1 MRNCPHIRQQQE
13 LLKVSLAMAN
23 DERLYRVS
31 FVNQDKVYEVYV
43 RHVYQSDMWGFI
55 QLEEFV
61 FGNRSDLL
69 VDPSEDKLKQEFA
82 DVNTCYVP
90 MQAIIRIDEVKRE
103 GVAKISDAKGNI
115 TAFPLA
121 PPKK

>member
-1 MRNCPHIRQQQE
+1 
-13 LLKVSLAMAN
+13 MAN

>member
-1 MRNCPHIRQQQE
+1 
-13 LLKVSLAMAN
+13 MAN
-23 DERLYRVS
+23 EERLYRVS

-61 FGNRSDLL
+61 FGNRSELL
-69 VDPSEDKLKQEFA
+69 VDPSEEKLKQEFA

-90 MQAIIRIDEVKRE
+90 MQAIIRIDEVRSE
-103 GVAKISDAKGNI
+103 GVARISEAKGNVA
-115 TAFPLA
+115 AFPLA
-121 PPKK
+121 PPKRDK

>member
-1 MRNCPHIRQQQE
+1 
-13 LLKVSLAMAN
+13 MAN
-23 DERLYRVS
+23 DERLYRVN

>member
-1 MRNCPHIRQQQE
+1 
-13 LLKVSLAMAN
+13 MAN

-55 QLEEFV
+55 QLENFV
-61 FGNRSDLL
+61 FGNRSELL

-115 TAFPLA
+115 TAFPMT
-121 PPKK
+121 PPRK

>member
-1 MRNCPHIRQQQE
+1 
-13 LLKVSLAMAN
+13 MAS

-55 QLEEFV
+55 QLEDFV
-61 FGNRSDLL
+61 FGNRSELL

-115 TAFPLA
+115 TAFPMT
-121 PPKK
+121 PPRK

>member
-1 MRNCPHIRQQQE
+1 
-13 LLKVSLAMAN
+13 MAN
-23 DERLYRVS
+23 DERLYRVN

-69 VDPSEDKLKQEFA
+69 VDPGEDKLKQEFA

-115 TAFPLA
+115 TAFPMT
-121 PPKK
+121 PPRK

>member
-1 MRNCPHIRQQQE
+1 
-13 LLKVSLAMAN
+13 MAN

-55 QLEEFV
+55 QLEDFV
-61 FGNRSDLL
+61 FGNRSELL

-115 TAFPLA
+115 TAFPMT
-121 PPKK
+121 PPRK

>member
-1 MRNCPHIRQQQE
+1 
-13 LLKVSLAMAN
+13 MASE
-23 DERLYRVS
+23 ERLYRVS

-61 FGNRSDLL
+61 FGNRSELL
-69 VDPSEDKLKQEFA
+69 VDPSEEKLKQEFA

-90 MQAIIRIDEVKRE
+90 MQAIIRIDEVRSE
-103 GVAKISDAKGNI
+103 GVARISEAKGNVA
-115 TAFPLA
+115 AFPLA
-121 PPKK
+121 PPKRDK

>member
-1 MRNCPHIRQQQE
+1 
-13 LLKVSLAMAN
+13 MAN
-23 DERLYRVS
+23 DERLYRVN

-55 QLEEFV
+55 QLEDFV
-61 FGNRSDLL
+61 FGNRSELL

-82 DVNTCYVP
+82 DVDTCYVP

-115 TAFPLA
+115 TAFPMT
-121 PPKK
+121 PPRK

>member
-1 MRNCPHIRQQQE
+1 
-13 LLKVSLAMAN
+13 MAS
-23 DERLYRVS
+23 DERVYRVS

-55 QLEEFV
+55 QLEDFV
-61 FGNRSDLL
+61 FGNRSELL

-115 TAFPLA
+115 TAFPMT
-121 PPKK
+121 PPRK